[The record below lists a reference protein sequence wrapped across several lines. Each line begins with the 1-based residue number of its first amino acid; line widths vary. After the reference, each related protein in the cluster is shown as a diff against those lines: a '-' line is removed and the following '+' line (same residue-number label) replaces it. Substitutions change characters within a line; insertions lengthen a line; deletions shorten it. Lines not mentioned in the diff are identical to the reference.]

1 MRRTRILVV
10 DDDHDVRQ
18 MLKRTLEL
26 EGYDVYTAAS
36 GNSALR
42 SLTKRKPD
50 LIMLDIIM
58 PGLDGYQVLDLIRQR
73 SDVPV
78 IMVTGIHQEAS
89 LEKTLNIGA
98 DDYVT
103 KPFYTKELLARIE
116 AKLRRTKP
124 A

>member
-42 SLTKRKPD
+42 SLTKHKPD

-78 IMVTGIHQEAS
+78 IMVTGIHQETS

-116 AKLRRTKP
+116 AKLRRTKL